1 MVFLHSKAWSIFE
14 IMKKAKWIFPAAVLM
29 LILLLNLQ
37 DGDASLNLSERVGVF
52 LETLFGNG
60 WLRANV
66 RRLGHMAEYFL
77 LGFACCWCCGWKGLP
92 LVAGV
97 SVLDQC
103 FKALIPV
110 RHFDAGDLPYD
121 MIGYL
126 LGFCAVWAGRKIGRR
141 LMERRNRRCIWKKN
155 TAG

>member
-1 MVFLHSKAWSIFE
+1 MVLLHSKAWSILE

-66 RRLGHMAEYFL
+66 RRLGHTAEYFL
-77 LGFACCWCCGWKGLP
+77 LGFACCWGFGWRGLP
-92 LVAGV
+92 FAAGV

-110 RHFDAGDLPYD
+110 RYFDSTDLPYD
-121 MIGYL
+121 MLGYA
-126 LGFCAVWAGRKIGRR
+126 LGCSVGWVGKKIREKRRK
-141 LMERRNRRCIWKKN
+141 
-155 TAG
+155 

>member
-1 MVFLHSKAWSIFE
+1 MVLLHSKAWSIFE

-66 RRLGHMAEYFL
+66 RRLGHTAEYFL
-77 LGFACCWCCGWKGLP
+77 LGFACCWGFGWRGLP
-92 LVAGV
+92 FTAGV

-103 FKALIPV
+103 FKALLPE
-110 RHFDAGDLPYD
+110 RHFDAADLPFD
-121 MIGYL
+121 MAGYV
-126 LGFCAVWAGRKIGRR
+126 LGGCAAWAGKRIKGKLEKRG
-141 LMERRNRRCIWKKN
+141 CTSKN
-155 TAG
+155 NTVG